1 MELVKSYIP
10 EKPSLSLYNLFYE
23 KKYSEVIEQGL
34 IKLDECN
41 EDAGVH
47 LVLMDAYF
55 KLRDE
60 NESNIIACAK
70 HAKLAILY
78 GHNTGH
84 AHDRL
89 LKTLK
94 TFKHY
99 HQALQLCDL
108 VLKPDFAFWN
118 TGAGSK
124 DSYAKAKEQITKLL
138 PKATDTP
145 KDVLFSKEQ
154 IKSIISA
161 QKERLRLKREG
172 EKLFK
177 QADKAYWAGN
187 DSEYQRLM
195 KAYRDIQEVIW

>member
-1 MELVKSYIP
+1 MDIVKSYIP
-10 EKPSLSLYNLFYE
+10 EKQSMSLYNLFYE
-23 KKYSEVIEQGL
+23 KRYSEVIEQGL

-47 LVLMDAYF
+47 LALMDAYF
-55 KLRDE
+55 KLRNE
-60 NESNIIACAK
+60 NEENIVACAK
-70 HAKLAILY
+70 HAKLAIIY

-94 TFKHY
+94 TLKHY
-99 HQALQLCDL
+99 YQALQLCDL

-118 TGAGSK
+118 AGADSK
-124 DSYAKAKEQITKLL
+124 DNYAKAKEQITKLL

-187 DSEYQRLM
+187 DNEYKRLM